1 MRAILFFVVFFA
13 FSILNS
19 TSYAKMDAYGKYW
32 SVETGKLQD
41 GLKFCNLIGSWVNG
55 PALNIFIA
63 DGGLYIAMD
72 NDEWNIPKGTS
83 SVVDINFDGSRRYS
97 LDVLATSEKIV
108 TYNGMNDF
116 PYTMEI
122 LKGFALSRSMN
133 ITFPNGEV
141 LTASL
146 DGTKRAVI
154 AWQDCAARWLDL
166 PLIVVA
172 SDEGGPAVTAP
183 SPPPAREASGADA
196 RRDAAQP
203 AKKPAGPTAKE
214 SSGTGIAV
222 TADGVIATNAHVV
235 EGCKRIEV
243 RVGENSLDGKLLA
256 RDKTNDVA
264 LVRVV
269 NTHLDHVARFSDGP
283 AELGGKVAAYGFP
296 LYGMLATGG
305 NFTLG
310 YVTGLT
316 GMGDDSRFI
325 QISTPVQPGNSGG
338 PLVDGRGRL
347 VGMITSKLNAI
358 SVAEVT
364 GDIPQ
369 NVNFAIRAQ
378 VLKSFLEINSIK
390 PTVSSETKDKA
401 DPELAATAKDIAF
414 LVRCL
419 Q

>member
-1 MRAILFFVVFFA
+1 MRALSFAALFLVLA
-13 FSILNS
+13 FLDGSA
-19 TSYAKMDAYGKYW
+19 YAKTTTYGRYW
-32 SVETGKLQD
+32 SVESGEGGGGVKYCALKGEWEDGPELHIALAKANLYLSMKNEKWKIPTGTISK
-41 GLKFCNLIGSWVNG
+41 
-55 PALNIFIA
+55 
-63 DGGLYIAMD
+63 
-72 NDEWNIPKGTS
+72 
-83 SVVDINFDGSRRYS
+83 VDIIFDGSRKYT
-97 LDVLATSEKIV
+97 LNMHAITETGVVYD
-108 TYNGMNDF
+108 GFNDF
-116 PYTMEI
+116 DHTVDVI
-122 LKGFALSRSMN
+122 RGFAVSRSMK
-133 ITFPNGEV
+133 ILFPNGEV
-141 LTASL
+141 LSAPL
-146 DGTKRAVI
+146 DGTKKAVA
-154 AWQDCAARWLDL
+154 AWQECAANWLDF
-166 PLIVVA
+166 PLTVVTPDGAVA
-172 SDEGGPAVTAP
+172 SS
-183 SPPPAREASGADA
+183 SPPPARGSSGADA

-203 AKKPAGPTAKE
+203 AKKPAGPATKE

-390 PTVSSETKDKA
+390 PTVSSETKEA
-401 DPELAATAKDIAF
+401 SDPELAATAKDIAF